1 MDCKIL
7 KKTLF
12 ISILAISLFYTGEV
26 RALQACSEEVKIYST
41 TDVTNTYCQITI
53 DKVRQKAN
61 FFEFSIGRHVA
72 LCMNPGKSLQR
83 NKEYVIE
90 SIEPIS
96 NIWEQKAYAYASAP
110 ENVNRLEARLAAQ
123 TIVWYIE
130 QFGDN
135 VNESD
140 LKNAVCSAYGS
151 AKGDCA
157 GVVSAICD
165 TEFEKIK
172 STTNLIPIYSW
183 RRKDGATDQQR
194 LISQVDINSLKKYIS
209 DTFGTGV
216 AGHVS
221 TDVKA
226 TLKKIVTTIPGTEVD
241 EKKYICEDECSL
253 TVDSNPADCGDASF
267 NSTATAGKVF
277 QTVTGAHC
285 TEEFDSTNEVTK
297 DGQIEGT
304 INDSFRNFYQIHCLL
319 ELTQQYPGN
328 VSSSIRAGG
337 YLVWPNNGLNENVN
351 KAGLPVYPLS
361 LTYTKKC
368 KMDIL
373 SDDIEYERGHRRG
386 LKTSFARVYK
396 NMSDQYNTTD
406 EDKKAGVTDFA
417 RNYNCKAS
425 ESNELSKGEAYTIA
439 HNAYETCKTTE
450 ISKCGTCADANDSQC
465 LANVTTCQTNAQDP
479 TKKCSDE
486 KSKENDANNAYLKA
500 QTQTKAC
507 KDFEISYNNVKNFVT
522 NWKNIVSISNNFNN
536 ISVSNFGAN
545 IKLTYGF
552 EGIYGNY
559 NLQPIFN
566 STSEISVSNSNSQS
580 MLSDDPLD
588 NASLRENY
596 VTDFYSDVARLK
608 SEIAAKTAK
617 ISRTIKYDL
626 NKQSGLPSKNT
637 AYVKKDSIESISN
650 VRVQN
655 ISNYTNIGF
664 VNLPIP
670 FNAELKEYELKLNTV
685 ITGSGIPQQIK
696 DGITE
701 NYVCHYTVTNDPPSP
716 CICPDNTKMAGMSLE
731 SKLSDETT
739 CAEAQALY
747 CDESIPVRT
756 PYVCPSNTKN
766 SGFDL
771 SSCVYSGGT
780 LSSCISQWCN
790 DDKPDLKCPESTN
803 ATDGMS
809 KQYRN
814 CVSVKLNQGL
824 NLEQAQAACNVFC
837 TSKGQKIIYR
847 TISLSNPFPS
857 YDSDETVTQNNLT
870 VGMFNDN
877 IKGRYPGMNWNSTTT
892 VKNKILNNRGVDGD
906 KVYTKT
912 PLYTFKL
919 DAKVIKNIRNYNKK
933 RKYTD
938 FKLNCKMNHAAACV
952 STEFVHNTAYGLT
965 AGTCDKTLTKKTFY
979 TCDD

>member
-26 RALQACSEEVKIYST
+26 RALKACSEEVEIYST
-41 TDVTNTYCQITI
+41 PSVTNTSCKITI

-61 FFEFSIGRHVA
+61 FFEFSIGGNVA
-72 LCMNPGKSLQR
+72 LCMNPGKDLHGQP
-83 NKEYVIE
+83 YVIE

-96 NIWEQKAYAYASAP
+96 NLWEKRAYAYANAT
-110 ENVNRLEARLAAQ
+110 ENVSRLAARVAAQ
-123 TIVWYIE
+123 TVVWYIE
-130 QFGDN
+130 QFGDS
-135 VNESD
+135 VTESD
-140 LKNAVCSAYGS
+140 LKNAVCSAFAS
-151 AKGDCA
+151 AKGQCS
-157 GVVSAICD
+157 GVVSASCD

-172 STTNLIPIYSW
+172 NTTNLIPIYSW
-183 RRKDGATDQQR
+183 RRKDGASGQQR
-194 LISQVDINSLKKYIS
+194 LISQVDINALKTYIS
-209 DTFGTGV
+209 NTFGAV
-216 AGHVS
+216 AAGNIS
-221 TDVKA
+221 TDVQA
-226 TLKKIVTTIPGTEVD
+226 TLKEITTTIPGTQFD
-241 EKKYICEDECSL
+241 ETKYICEDKCSL
-253 TVDSNPADCGDASF
+253 TVDSNPADCGDGSF

-277 QTVTGAHC
+277 QIATGSHC
-285 TEEFDSTNEVTK
+285 TEEFDPTNKVTK
-297 DGQIEGT
+297 DGKIEG
-304 INDSFRNFYQIHCLL
+304 NLNNSYRSFYQVHCLL

-328 VSSSIRAGG
+328 VSSSIPAGG

-368 KMDIL
+368 KMDVF
-373 SDDIEYERGHRRG
+373 SDDITMDDGTKYEG
-386 LKTSFARVYK
+386 LKTGFAKVYK
-396 NMSDQYNTTD
+396 VMSDQYNTTNED
-406 EDKKAGVTDFA
+406 EKAGVTDFA
-417 RNYNCKAS
+417 THLDCKAS
-425 ESNELSKGEAYTIA
+425 NDNKDEKQRAYDTAKGAYDTCYTNNVSN
-439 HNAYETCKTTE
+439 
-450 ISKCGTCADANDSQC
+450 CGTCVDASDLECQSQLNICKAGLCSSEKADM
-465 LANVTTCQTNAQDP
+465 NAASSALEKA
-479 TKKCSDE
+479 KKQLTACTDF
-486 KSKENDANNAYLKA
+486 KDARE
-500 QTQTKAC
+500 
-507 KDFEISYNNVKNFVT
+507 DVMDFVT
-522 NWKNIVSISNNFNN
+522 KWKGIVDYSNNFSN
-536 ISVSNFGAN
+536 ISVSNFGAKIN
-545 IKLTYGF
+545 FTYGF
-552 EGIYGNY
+552 ENLYGTY
-559 NLQPIFN
+559 KLQKIFN
-566 STSEISVSNSNSQS
+566 STSEISVSNSSSRSN
-580 MLSDDPLD
+580 MPDDPLS
-588 NASLRENY
+588 NGSLRQNY
-596 VTDFYSDVARLK
+596 VANFNSDVDRLK
-608 SEIAAKTAK
+608 SEIAKKTAE
-617 ISRTIKYDL
+617 ISKTIKYDL
-626 NKQSGLPSKNT
+626 NKKSGLPSRNMS
-637 AYVKKDSIESISN
+637 YVKKNTIKSVSSTP
-650 VRVQN
+650 
-655 ISNYTNIGF
+655 SGSYTTIGF

-670 FNAELKEYELKLNTV
+670 FNAELKEYELKLTTE

-696 DGITE
+696 DGITK
-701 NYVCHYTVTNDPPSP
+701 NYVCHYTVTNDSPS

-747 CDESIPVRT
+747 CDESIPVRN
-756 PYVCPSNTKN
+756 PYVCPTNTKN

-771 SSCVYSGGT
+771 SSCVNSGGT

-824 NLEQAQAACNVFC
+824 NLEQAKAACNVFC

-919 DAKVIKNIRNYNKK
+919 DAGTIQAIRKYNKNH
-933 RKYTD
+933 KYSD
-938 FKLNCKMNHAAACV
+938 FTLNCKMGNAAACV
-952 STEFVHNTAYGLT
+952 STEFVHKGGYGLVS
-965 AGTCDKTLTKKTFY
+965 GTCSGTLTKNNFY
-979 TCDD
+979 TCDA